1 MKNFFYDNRMEI
13 KKISEERKVDVGVA
27 TDMFRTEHEGEY
39 SKVELKT
46 WLAMVRKYQTL
57 KNLTLA
63 DLFK

>member
-39 SKVELKT
+39 SKVELRT
-46 WLAMVRKYQTL
+46 WLAMIRKYQMF

>member
-39 SKVELKT
+39 SKVELRA
-46 WLAMVRKYQTL
+46 WLAMIRKYQTL

>member
-39 SKVELKT
+39 SKVELRT